1 MIVSIVLNLVTI
13 GLGVAILNELWKLTK
28 EKK

>member
-1 MIVSIVLNLVTI
+1 MITNIVLNLVTI
-13 GLGVAILNELWKLTK
+13 GLGVAILMELYKLTK